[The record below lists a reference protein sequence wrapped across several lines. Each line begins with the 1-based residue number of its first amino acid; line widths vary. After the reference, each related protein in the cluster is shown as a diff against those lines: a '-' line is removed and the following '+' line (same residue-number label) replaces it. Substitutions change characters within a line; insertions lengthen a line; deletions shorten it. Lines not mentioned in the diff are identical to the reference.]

1 MLVDVDS
8 ISDVVYLTRAM
19 FVCSFIFELF
29 SNSNLS
35 FETKVTTCDV
45 IDKLITFL
53 TSEGWSNSFYNGLQ
67 HSAYNVFGTGG

>member
-1 MLVDVDS
+1 MLVDVDG

-53 TSEGWSNSFYNGLQ
+53 TSEGWYNSFYWITTFR
-67 HSAYNVFGTGG
+67 V